1 MSINGLIPS
10 IFEYTDYRRYL
21 RDFYAWAKVHKKGFS
36 HRAFLGNAGMAGS
49 AYLKR
54 VMEGQHDLTSD
65 SIPKFA
71 KALDL
76 TSQEKLFFESLVS
89 FNQAQTLADKDRFFK
104 RLMDVKSP
112 HRTAILEPGQYEY
125 YKDWY
130 NVAIREILAF
140 LPYKNNAAEIA
151 RHLTPAVPPGKVKKA
166 IELLQRLG
174 LITQGADGAWR
185 ASTALLKTDPSVQS
199 LMIPR
204 FHQAMGRLGLEAIE
218 RYPKDERYLSGST
231 MSVSP
236 KMYGVI
242 IEKIRALR
250 ADILD
255 YVASGEDPEQVY
267 HLNLQLFPLTTGPRK
282 RGRKKK

>member
-1 MSINGLIPS
+1 MDGLIPS

-21 RDFYAWAKVHKKGFS
+21 RDYYAWAKIHKKGFS
-36 HRAFLGNAGMAGS
+36 HRAFLGHAGMAGS

-54 VMEGQHDLTSD
+54 VMEGQHDLTPD
-65 SIPKFA
+65 SVTKFA

-76 TSQEKLFFESLVS
+76 PSQEKLFFESLVS
-89 FNQAQTLADKDRFFK
+89 FNQAQTLGDKDRFFK

-140 LPYKNNAAEIA
+140 IPYKNNAAEIA
-151 RHLTPAVPPGKVKKA
+151 RHLTPEVSPGKVKKA
-166 IELLQRLG
+166 IELLQRLS
-174 LITQGADGAWR
+174 LISQGPDGAWR
-185 ASTALLKTDPSVQS
+185 ASTALLKTDPSIQS

-204 FHQAMGRLGLEAIE
+204 FHQSMARLAVDAVERFPKTE
-218 RYPKDERYLSGST
+218 RYFSGST
-231 MSVSP
+231 ISVSP
-236 KMYGVI
+236 KMYDNI

-250 ADILD
+250 ADIMD

-267 HLNLQLFPLTTGPRK
+267 HLNMQLFPLTTGPRK

>member
-1 MSINGLIPS
+1 MNGLMPS

-21 RDFYAWAKVHKKGFS
+21 GDYYAWAKIHKKGFS

-54 VMEGQHDLTSD
+54 VMEGLHDLTPD
-65 SIPKFA
+65 SVSKFA

-76 TSQEKLFFESLVS
+76 TSQEKMFFEALVC

-140 LPYKNNAAEIA
+140 LPYKNNAAEIS
-151 RHLTPAVPPGKVKKA
+151 RHLTPMVPPGKVKKA
-166 IELLQRLG
+166 IELLQRLD
-174 LITQGADGAWR
+174 LVTQGPDGAWR
-185 ASTALLKTDPSVQS
+185 ASTGLLKTDPSVQS
-199 LMIPR
+199 LLIPR
-204 FHQAMGRLGLEAIE
+204 YHQSMARLGLEAVE
-218 RYPKDERYLSGST
+218 RYKKEERYFSGST
-231 MSVSP
+231 LCVSP

-250 ADILD
+250 ADIMD
-255 YVASGEDPEQVY
+255 YVASGEAPEQVY
-267 HLNLQLFPLTTGPRK
+267 HLNMQLFPLTTGPRK

>member
-1 MSINGLIPS
+1 MSGSTPS

-36 HRAFLGNAGMAGS
+36 HRAFLGSAGMAGS

-65 SIPKFA
+65 SIAKFA

-76 TSQEKLFFESLVS
+76 TSQEKLFFESLVN

-140 LPYKNNAAEIA
+140 IPYKNNAEEIS
-151 RHLTPAVPPGKVKKA
+151 RHLTPEVSPGKVKKA

-174 LITQGADGAWR
+174 LVTQGSDGAWR
-185 ASTALLKTDPSVQS
+185 ASASILKTDPSIQS

-204 FHQAMGRLGLEAIE
+204 FHQSMARLALDAIE
-218 RYPKDERYLSGST
+218 RYPKDERYFSGST
-231 MSVSP
+231 LSVSP
-236 KMYGVI
+236 KMYDAI

-255 YVASGEDPEQVY
+255 YVASGEEPEQVY
-267 HLNLQLFPLTTGPRK
+267 HLNMQLFPLTTGPRK
-282 RGRKKK
+282 PGRKKK

>member
-1 MSINGLIPS
+1 MNGLTPS

-36 HRAFLGNAGMAGS
+36 HRSFLGNAGMAGS

-54 VMEGQHDLTSD
+54 VMEGQHDLTPD
-65 SIPKFA
+65 SVAKFA
-71 KALDL
+71 KALSL

-89 FNQAQTLADKDRFFK
+89 FNQAQTLGDKDRFFK

-140 LPYKNNAAEIA
+140 LPYKNNAAEIS
-151 RHLTPAVPPGKVKKA
+151 RHLTPEVSPGKVKKA

-174 LITQGADGAWR
+174 LVTQGPDGAWR
-185 ASTALLKTDPSVQS
+185 ASASILKTDPSIQS

-204 FHQAMGRLGLEAIE
+204 FHQSMARLALDAIE
-218 RYPKDERYLSGST
+218 RYPKDERYFSGST
-231 MSVSP
+231 LSVSP
-236 KMYGVI
+236 KMYDAI

-255 YVASGEDPEQVY
+255 YVASSEEPEQVY
-267 HLNLQLFPLTTGPRK
+267 HLNMQLFPLTTGPRK